1 MRNVAKRI
9 TLEVPYELY
18 EKIRMLAR
26 VEDETITTIT
36 RRALSNYC
44 DTNSAHKI
52 RLLDERD
59 KRI

>member
-1 MRNVAKRI
+1 MAFVTKRI

-18 EKIRMLAR
+18 EKIRMLAM

-36 RRALSNYC
+36 RRALSNFC
-44 DTNSAHKI
+44 DTNFAHKI

-59 KRI
+59 KLV